1 MEYLKVVDSKKN
13 IKYSSTPKIYSINS
27 DTSSTL
33 VYRPYYKTVDL
44 GLPSKI
50 LWADR
55 NIGATSETDYGIY
68 FQWGETTA
76 YVGDDAKKHSYWLT
90 SPINGGN
97 NDYNTNAVSTWL
109 GEHTTNYILKS
120 DVDAAY
126 VNIGSEWR
134 MPTYNDFNELITNTT
149 YTVETIN
156 GINVGKFTNKQ
167 DSTKYILLPIAGS
180 LANGTFDLVGTE
192 SNYWTSSYNNNYSD
206 YATSWSLNL
215 TSYRTNIVINIIDS
229 SFCLPI
235 RCVYSI

>member
-1 MEYLKVVDSKKN
+1 M
-13 IKYSSTPKIYSINS
+13 
-27 DTSSTL
+27 
-33 VYRPYYKTVDL
+33 
-44 GLPSKI
+44 PSNI

-68 FQWGETTA
+68 FQWGETTE

-97 NDYNTNAVSTWL
+97 NDYNANAINTWL
-109 GEHTTNYILKS
+109 GEHTTSNILKS

-126 VNIGSEWR
+126 VNIGTEWKT
-134 MPTYNDFNELITNTT
+134 PSYNDFNELIINTT

-180 LANGTFDLVGTE
+180 LAKGTFDLVGTE
-192 SNYWTSSYNNNYSD
+192 SDYWSSSYNNANSY
-206 YATSWSLNL
+206 YATSFSLHLAKYKTIANM
-215 TSYRTNIVINIIDS
+215 THADS
-229 SFCLPI
+229 SYCLPI
-235 RCVYSI
+235 RCVYRK